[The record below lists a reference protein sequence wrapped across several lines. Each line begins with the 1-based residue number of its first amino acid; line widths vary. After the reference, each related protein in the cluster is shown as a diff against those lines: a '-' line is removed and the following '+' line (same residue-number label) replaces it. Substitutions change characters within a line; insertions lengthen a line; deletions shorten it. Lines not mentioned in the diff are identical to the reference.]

1 MSKLSD
7 SSSVFLS
14 RSSYR
19 RFVFILIAALAGSSV
34 GCAAAAKKQWEQQFQ
49 EGLEAG
55 ATADSYISEHG
66 PAIVTD
72 IGNGRRVLTW
82 RFSYGQRFLWPLP
95 VYQEQYDKIVLT
107 FDEAGKLE
115 KYKVEC
121 QR

>member
-14 RSSYR
+14 YSLYR
-19 RFVFILIAALAGSSV
+19 RFAFVLIVAIAGSSV
-34 GCAAAAKKQWEQQFQ
+34 GCAVAAKKKWEQQLQ
-49 EGLEAG
+49 EGLETG

-72 IGNGRRVLTW
+72 VGNGRKVLTW

-95 VYQEQYDKIVLT
+95 VFQEQSDKIVLT

-121 QR
+121 RR